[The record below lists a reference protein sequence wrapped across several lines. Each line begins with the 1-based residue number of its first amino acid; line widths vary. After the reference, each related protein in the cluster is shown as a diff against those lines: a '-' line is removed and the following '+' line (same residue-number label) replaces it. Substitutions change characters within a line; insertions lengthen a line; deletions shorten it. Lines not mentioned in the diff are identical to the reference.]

1 MPGNYLK
8 GNAMLKTN
16 KRRTI
21 LIVDDDSISR
31 IIAKQMLEA
40 DYNILEAENGAE
52 ALKILEKNDVSLILS
67 DIQMDELDGWDL
79 MQAITKADRFK
90 DTPVILMT
98 ADVSIKT
105 EVKALDMGAS
115 DILFKPFV
123 PKLMLSRINN
133 ALATQDAI
141 RLSEQQR
148 YYEMRLKM
156 AEHDDLTDLY
166 NKQKFYKCVRERLDD
181 DPEGSYAIIMWDT
194 DNFKIFNDTL
204 GVEAGDKL
212 LRDIADALRE
222 TSSED
227 TIYARYEADKFVICA
242 KTDAGRIQK
251 SVDTALEWFENYHT
265 FFKLTGRIGIYVIED
280 TSLEVSIMCDRALL
294 AIRSIKESYTTRVAY
309 YDNKIRDK
317 IIEEQELSN
326 DMNQALANDEF
337 VLHFQPQYNYATNEL
352 VGAEALVRWQH
363 PTKGLLYP
371 DSFIPLFERN
381 GFISA
386 LDKYV
391 WEKSCQYLHSW
402 LNNNKK
408 MVPVSVSVNISRRDI
423 DNPELCDELT
433 ALVKK
438 YGLPKSSLKLE
449 ITETAY
455 VDNPEHLIELVGEPQ
470 DRGFTLEMDDFGS
483 GYSSLNTLKDVP
495 VDVLK
500 LDTKFLSKSKDD
512 SRRGNILS
520 SVIRMAHRL
529 NLPVIAEG
537 VETKE
542 QADYLK
548 SIGCHFMQGYL
559 FSRPMPADD
568 FEKLLVDLKTGKT
581 DMYKDIEYDG
591 VAAFWDPSAQMTLL
605 FNSFVGGAAIFEY
618 HSGRL
623 EILRA
628 NDEYFLHVHTGN
640 PADSYKA
647 LNILDYMTAESRSD
661 FENMLKAA
669 SLHDPDAHCITKGS
683 PDKYDHDVWIMNRAK
698 MLTDEIDGQIFYITV
713 EDITDAVN
721 REQNYKARIQE
732 LEDELKKR

>member
-1 MPGNYLK
+1 
-8 GNAMLKTN
+8 MLKTN
-16 KRRTI
+16 MGRTI

-40 DYNILEAENGAE
+40 EYNILEAENGAE
-52 ALKILEKNDVSLILS
+52 ALKILEKSDVSLILS
-67 DIQMDELDGWDL
+67 DIQMDELDGWEL

-90 DTPVILMT
+90 DIPVILMT
-98 ADVSIKT
+98 ADVSIRT

-156 AEHDDLTDLY
+156 AEHDELTDLY
-166 NKQKFYKCVRERLDD
+166 NKQKFYKCVRERLDE
-181 DPEGSYAIIMWDT
+181 DPAGSYAIMMWDT

-212 LRDIADALRE
+212 LCDIADALRSRNTE
-222 TSSED
+222 G
-227 TIYARYEADKFVICA
+227 TIYARYEADKFVICT
-242 KTDAGRIQK
+242 KTEDNRISKAVDA
-251 SVDTALEWFENYHT
+251 ALEWFDNYHT
-265 FFKLTGRIGIYVIED
+265 FFKLTGRIGIYVIENPG
-280 TSLEVSIMCDRALL
+280 LEVSIMCDRALL
-294 AIRSIKESYTTRVAY
+294 AIRSIKESYTSKVAY

-326 DMNQALANDEF
+326 DMNQALANNEF
-337 VLHFQPQYNYATNEL
+337 VLHFQPQYNYATKEL
-352 VGAEALVRWQH
+352 IGAEALVRWQH

-381 GFISA
+381 GFISS

-391 WEKSCQYLHSW
+391 WERSCRYLSNW
-402 LNNNKK
+402 LNNDNK
-408 MVPVSVSVNISRRDI
+408 MVPVSVSVNISRMDI
-423 DNPELCDELT
+423 DNPALCDDLT
-433 ALVKK
+433 SLINK
-438 YGLPKSSLKLE
+438 YHLPQSALKLE

-455 VDNPEHLIELVGEPQ
+455 VDNPEHLIELVRELQ

-500 LDTKFLSKSKDD
+500 LDTKFLSKANDD
-512 SRRGNILS
+512 SRSGNILS

-529 NLPVIAEG
+529 NLSVIAEG

-548 SIGCHFMQGYL
+548 SVGCRFMQGYL
-559 FSRPMPADD
+559 FAKPMPAEE
-568 FEKLLVDLKTGKT
+568 FEKLLIDLKIGRA
-581 DMYKDIEYDG
+581 DIYKDIEYDG
-591 VAAFWDPSAQMTLL
+591 MAAFWDPSAQMALL

-618 HSGRL
+618 HGECL

-628 NDEYFLHVHTGN
+628 NDEYFRHVHPGD

-647 LNILDYMTAESRSD
+647 ANILDYMTDESR
-661 FENMLKAA
+661 ENFIAMLEAA
-669 SLHDPDAHCITKGS
+669 SVHDPNAHCITKGS
-683 PDKYDHDVWIMNRAK
+683 SDKYDHDIWILNRAR
-698 MLTDEIDGQIFYITV
+698 MLTDELDGKIFYITV
-713 EDITDAVN
+713 EDISESVIK
-721 REQNYKARIQE
+721 EQKYRARIRE
-732 LEDELKKR
+732 LEEQLNEN